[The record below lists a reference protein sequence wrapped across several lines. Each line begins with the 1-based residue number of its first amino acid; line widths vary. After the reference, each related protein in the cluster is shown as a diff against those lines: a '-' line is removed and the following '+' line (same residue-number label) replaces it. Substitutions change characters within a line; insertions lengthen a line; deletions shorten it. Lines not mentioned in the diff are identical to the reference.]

1 MTQQRFARFA
11 WIVVA
16 ANLLVILW
24 GAYVR
29 ATGSG
34 AGCGNNWPLC
44 NGSVVPRA
52 ASMETM
58 IEFSHRTSSGLALLL
73 VVVLVWQAYRLYPP
87 GHHVRRGAMATFVI
101 ILIEA
106 GLGAGLVLF
115 ELVAD
120 NASMARAMFLAIHLG
135 NTFLLLAAM
144 TLTAHWANGYP
155 PVEFG
160 LRAPRRRPLHALAWG
175 TLAFTTLV
183 GMSGAVAA
191 LGDTLFPATSLL
203 GGVQQTLSVSSHIL
217 IQLRLLHPLI
227 AISGGCLMLYLVA
240 RVRRLKRPETRYWAN
255 MLNVLVL
262 VQLTVGSLNMVLHAP
277 VAMQLFHLVLADFVW
292 ISLVLTC
299 ANALPK
305 EENARVTAPSP
316 AGSNAPARTAPAT

>member
-1 MTQQRFARFA
+1 MTQERYARFA
-11 WIVVA
+11 WLVVA
-16 ANLLVILW
+16 ANLLVIMW

-44 NGSVVPRA
+44 HGEVVPRA
-52 ASMETM
+52 PSLQTM
-58 IEFSHRTSSGLALLL
+58 IEFSHRASSGLALLL
-73 VVVLVWQAYRLYPP
+73 VVVLVWQAFKLYPR
-87 GHHVRRGAMATFVI
+87 GHRVRSGAMATFVI
-101 ILIEA
+101 ILVEA

-144 TLTAHWANGYP
+144 TLTAFWAGGGP
-155 PVEFG
+155 ATDFG
-160 LRAPRRRPLHALAWG
+160 LTAPRRPLHPLAWG
-175 TLAFTTLV
+175 TLAATTLV

-203 GGVQQTLSVSSHIL
+203 SGVQQTLSVSSHIL

-227 AISGGCLMLYLVA
+227 AIGGACLMLYLVG
-240 RVRRLKRPETRYWAN
+240 RVRRQKRPESRYWAN
-255 MLNVLVL
+255 VLNVLVL

-277 VAMQLFHLVLADFVW
+277 VAMQLIHLVLADFVW

-299 ANALPK
+299 ANALPA
-305 EENARVTAPSP
+305 EAA
-316 AGSNAPARTAPAT
+316 APATPAAATAGNPAARPAAAT